1 MKRTVVLALACM
13 LSLAATSYAQEPS
26 VEDLQRRVGELEKK
40 VGDGKVA
47 AEEPGH
53 ARLHP
58 VHSVY
63 GLTISGGVTVAAH
76 GAKVESGPDPSAQG
90 TISADL
96 VVESQVGRNGRA
108 VLVLDF
114 QRGADMGLSFA
125 TAPNGAA
132 TGYNAD
138 LESFSHDTSVHLTQA
153 YYEHGGDGMLSFS
166 VGQLDITGYFD
177 GNEFANDERSSFMAP
192 LFVNN
197 PAIEFGGSEDFYSL
211 GARATI
217 APAENFSFTLGAFEG
232 DGDGDGDYTDTFDK
246 PFVMAEADLALKLF
260 GMDGNYRLYYWYRNA
275 RPDFANTAD
284 PANAALA
291 EVFNSGIGVSFDQ
304 MVSDSA
310 GIWLRAGMQ
319 REQVARFDK
328 FVSVGANFSGGCFG
342 RENDAM
348 GLGYGASFMSQVYE
362 NNKGAGFESAPEH
375 YLELF
380 YNYAV
385 DNAGPGDGFHVTPDL
400 QYVVNPGGDK
410 NADSAFIYGVRLQ
423 AYF

>member
-1 MKRTVVLALACM
+1 M
-13 LSLAATSYAQEPS
+13 LSLAATSYAQDTS

-47 AEEPGH
+47 ADEPGH
-53 ARLHP
+53 AKLHP

-76 GAKVESGPDPSAQG
+76 GAKLESGTDPSAEG
-90 TISADL
+90 ALSADL
-96 VVESQVGRNGRA
+96 VVESQVGKNGRA

-114 QRGADMGLSFA
+114 QRGAGMGLGLA

-132 TGYNAD
+132 TGYSAD
-138 LESFSHDTSVHLTQA
+138 LESFNDTSVHLTQA
-153 YYEHGGDGMLSFS
+153 YYEHGGEGMLSFS

-197 PAIEFGGSEDFYSL
+197 PAIEFGGSDDFYSL
-211 GARATI
+211 GVRATI
-217 APAENFSFTLGAFEG
+217 APVENFSVTLGAFEG
-232 DGDGDGDYTDTFDK
+232 DGNYTDTFDK
-246 PFVMAEADLALKLF
+246 PFVMAQADLALKLF
-260 GMDGNYRLYYWYRNA
+260 GMDGNYRLYYWYRST

-284 PANAALA
+284 PTNAALA
-291 EVFNSGIGVSFDQ
+291 EEFNSGIGISFDQ

-319 REQVARFDK
+319 RETVAQFDK

-342 RENDAM
+342 RANDAM
-348 GLGYGASFMSQVYE
+348 GLGYGASFMSQNYE
-362 NNKGAGFESAPEH
+362 DYLGAGFESAPEH